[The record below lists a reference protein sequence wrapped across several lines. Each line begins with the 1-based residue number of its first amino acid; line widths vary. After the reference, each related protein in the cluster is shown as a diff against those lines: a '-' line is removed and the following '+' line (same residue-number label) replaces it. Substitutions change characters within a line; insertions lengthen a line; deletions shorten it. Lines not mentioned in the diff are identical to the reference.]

1 LQSACISF
9 DLQTALVLSLRLF
22 NLLTVSFVF
31 FRAMTP
37 EEVGNGLRK
46 MGMPYGFSFILSTA
60 MRYVPLIGRRIRL
73 VMEAQT
79 SRGIDLRPRI
89 RNAAN
94 FMALLMPLL
103 VQSFLLAE
111 ELAMAME
118 ARGFGLKGRSF
129 RKIYRIRPGEY
140 VLMLVSLV
148 FWCCFVGG
156 KGDEHAVHQCSAFSV
171 QAAHKTDPFVGLTQF
186 PQIFTDC
193 TKKPRLSPRQ
203 SRCGARYRSLG
214 LSKGAGAAVMLRYLS
229 MNGSIHRNLKLFLR
243 ES

>member
-1 LQSACISF
+1 MAPSLDPRTKLFLGAAAITVVLSTHRPMVHGVEAGLLLLGLSGMGMIGPWVRGLRLMAPMVVLVFAISLLSF

-46 MGMPYGFSFILSTA
+46 MGLPYGFSFILSTA

-73 VMEAQT
+73 IMEAQT

-140 VLMLVSLV
+140 VLMGISLV
-148 FWCCFVGG
+148 VL
-156 KGDEHAVHQCSAFSV
+156 V
-171 QAAHKTDPFVGLTQF
+171 
-186 PQIFTDC
+186 
-193 TKKPRLSPRQ
+193 
-203 SRCGARYRSLG
+203 
-214 LSKGAGAAVMLRYLS
+214 
-229 MNGSIHRNLKLFLR
+229 LFYWWER
-243 ES
+243 A